1 MIQTLLHNN
10 HAQFAQLIVT
20 GNKIPFVKA
29 SLISGAFMIILN
41 FIFLKYTK
49 MGILGLVLC
58 PFIVES
64 AYNHWRWC
72 LWIFKEFEISF
83 LDFLKIGFNECVS
96 RFKLIINN

>member
-1 MIQTLLHNN
+1 
-10 HAQFAQLIVT
+10 
-20 GNKIPFVKA
+20 
-29 SLISGAFMIILN
+29 
-41 FIFLKYTK
+41 